1 MIDST
6 PTASGA
12 VVDKGT
18 TGTPQTMVEADA
30 SRETEEAR
38 HDAQPRHGARSVALQ
53 GEQVLAGPEDR
64 LGCAGGWG
72 RGGDFPRFVLAPWAR
87 HEDAE
92 IGRSRREVRPP

>member
-38 HDAQPRHGARSVALQ
+38 H
-53 GEQVLAGPEDR
+53 
-64 LGCAGGWG
+64 
-72 RGGDFPRFVLAPWAR
+72 
-87 HEDAE
+87 EDAE
-92 IGRSRREVRPP
+92 IGRSGREVAARVALVADEQPASVL